1 MCDTACSS
9 AYECAPTREAV
20 RVKDQVSEGV
30 ANLAERLRDRAV
42 ELVISKLKPLQAG
55 EVRAD
60 AVRDG
65 TWLSREG
72 EVGRWRVKRS
82 FGGVRRWG
90 KRGVSVM
97 RIQRLSVINS
107 ACSFT

>member
-1 MCDTACSS
+1 M
-9 AYECAPTREAV
+9 PTREGV
-20 RVKDQVSEGV
+20 GVKEQLSEGI

-42 ELVISKLKPLQAG
+42 EVVILKLKPVQAG
-55 EVRAD
+55 ELRAD

-72 EVGRWRVKRS
+72 EVGCSRVKRS